1 MSLQILWTVDH
12 LVERRGWEPD
22 ALDRDGAADP
32 GLLKRARFVFDW
44 REAEREIGN
53 VRAALDGGGALATKL
68 GQLAL
73 GTVGGARLGEAL
85 YPEEGRAGAVADS
98 ERILEEARQGARDAA
113 GLRRRAPA
121 VERSAGRSRS

>member
-1 MSLQILWTVDH
+1 MILWTVDH
-12 LVERRGWEPD
+12 LVERRGWKPD

-53 VRAALDGGGALATKL
+53 VRTALDGGGALATKL

-85 YPEEGRAGAVADS
+85 YPEECRAGAVAS
-98 ERILEEARQGARDAA
+98 GLLGLEARPGKSRIPHQSSRVVGPGIARGAR
-113 GLRRRAPA
+113 
-121 VERSAGRSRS
+121 SA